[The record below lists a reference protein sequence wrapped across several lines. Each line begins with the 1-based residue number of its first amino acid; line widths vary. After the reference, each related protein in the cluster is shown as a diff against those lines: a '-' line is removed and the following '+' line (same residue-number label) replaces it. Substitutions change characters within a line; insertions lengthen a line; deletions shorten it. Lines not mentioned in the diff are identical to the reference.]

1 MMTETFNDAGRRQ
14 VPGTQNLH
22 RLILAI
28 MAGVSLMANSGNN
41 STQTDHAHAEHR
53 AHASAQMQPGQI
65 SEAER
70 RALLRLKR
78 ALREQ
83 DDRTPTE
90 RCVDDEVARIDRPPS
105 DLEWR
110 TIDLKCREVGGP
122 SVVPDY

>member
-1 MMTETFNDAGRRQ
+1 MTETSNDSGRRQ
-14 VPGTQNLH
+14 VPGTRNLH
-22 RLILAI
+22 RLILA
-28 MAGVSLMANSGNN
+28 MAAGVALTGNAGEN
-41 STQTDHAHAEHR
+41 STQTDR
-53 AHASAQMQPGQI
+53 AHADPRAPASAPMQPGQI

>member
-1 MMTETFNDAGRRQ
+1 MMTENFNDAERRQ
-14 VPGTQNLH
+14 VPGTRNPH
-22 RLILAI
+22 RLILA
-28 MAGVSLMANSGNN
+28 MVAGVSLTGNVGEN
-41 STQTDHAHAEHR
+41 STQTDRAHADHR
-53 AHASAQMQPGQI
+53 TYASAQMQPGQI

-83 DDRTPTE
+83 DDRTPSE
-90 RCVDDEVARIDRPPS
+90 RCVDDEVARIDRSPS

>member
-1 MMTETFNDAGRRQ
+1 MTETFNDAERRQ
-14 VPGTQNLH
+14 VPGTRNL
-22 RLILAI
+22 RRVILA
-28 MAGVSLMANSGNN
+28 MVAGVSLMGNSAEN
-41 STQTDHAHAEHR
+41 STQTDRAHAEHR
-53 AHASAQMQPGQI
+53 AHASAQVQPGQI

-83 DDRTPTE
+83 DDRTPSE
-90 RCVDDEVARIDRPPS
+90 RCVDEEVNRLDRQPS